1 MFKDLIKY
9 WWFWLSVLFFLLSY
23 LWINCCKIEA
33 EAYYYSRFYVSFRQ
47 VFELL
52 FSSIKFPLI
61 YIWIGVLFFVVVFV
75 FVRFLIKRTW
85 SFAKSILFLGSICLF
100 HFSLFYILWGINYS
114 RKSLISRLNLKGE
127 YNECKFY
134 FELDSLKARLI
145 GLRSNITEFPKL
157 NEYNDSLKFELEPL
171 VHSTFDEFNIGKALP
186 LSCKFIHPKGFLF
199 FWGASGVYW
208 PFVGE
213 AYVDAGLHSIQMPYT
228 MAHEMSHVMGWTDEG
243 ECNLLAYMICKKSNK
258 LIYQYSAEI
267 ALLRYML
274 FDLSVMDFP
283 YYKLFRASLPN
294 LIQSDLDEININ
306 INSYPEFLP
315 WLRNYVYD
323 IFLKSNGI
331 TEGSR
336 SYSYLP
342 KWIVLMKERG
352 LIKR

>member
-1 MFKDLIKY
+1 
-9 WWFWLSVLFFLLSY
+9 
-23 LWINCCKIEA
+23 
-33 EAYYYSRFYVSFRQ
+33 
-47 VFELL
+47 
-52 FSSIKFPLI
+52 
-61 YIWIGVLFFVVVFV
+61 
-75 FVRFLIKRTW
+75 
-85 SFAKSILFLGSICLF
+85 
-100 HFSLFYILWGINYS
+100 
-114 RKSLISRLNLKGE
+114 
-127 YNECKFY
+127 
-134 FELDSLKARLI
+134 
-145 GLRSNITEFPKL
+145 
-157 NEYNDSLKFELEPL
+157 
-171 VHSTFDEFNIGKALP
+171 
-186 LSCKFIHPKGFLF
+186 
-199 FWGASGVYW
+199 
-208 PFVGE
+208 
-213 AYVDAGLHSIQMPYT
+213 
-228 MAHEMSHVMGWTDEG
+228 MSHVMGWTDEG